1 MVADGRTL
9 TYAELD
15 RTAASCARRLST
27 LGVGAGNVVAT
38 TLTPGLAFCELLHAL
53 PKLGAALAPLDP
65 RAPAPTPGLVLSATP
80 TAPEAEVELRERVD
94 PEAVHTVV
102 RSSGTTGTPKSIQ
115 LTYANHRASAVASA
129 DALGVDPGDRWLCP
143 LPLHHVGG
151 LGVLIRSVI
160 NRTTAVLHERF
171 EVERVKAALEGG
183 EATLVSLVPTMLARL
198 REAGL
203 RETPNLRAVALGGG
217 PAAPDLLEWAART
230 GIPVTPVYG
239 MTETA
244 SQVVAGV
251 PGRALAGVEL
261 RSGTDGEV
269 LIRGPMVAAGALA
282 ADGWLHTGDRGS
294 LDGDGRLRLDGR
306 IKDLIVTGGEKVA
319 PFRVEAVLT
328 THPSVADA
336 GVLGLP
342 DPEWGEAV
350 SAFVVLRAAMDP
362 EELRGWCRARLA
374 PYEVPKRFVVVD
386 ELPRNA
392 AGKLMRTRL
401 AEAAGRAEA
410 AG

>member
-94 PEAVHTVV
+94 PEAVHTVI

-160 NRTTAVLHERF
+160 NRTTAVVHERF

-261 RSGTDGEV
+261 RSGADGEV

-294 LDGDGRLRLDGR
+294 LDGDGRLRARRADQGPDRDGWG
-306 IKDLIVTGGEKVA
+306 KGGAVPGGGGA
-319 PFRVEAVLT
+319 HDASGGGRRGGAGPPRPGVGRGRV
-328 THPSVADA
+328 
-336 GVLGLP
+336 GVRGP
-342 DPEWGEAV
+342 ARRV
-350 SAFVVLRAAMDP
+350 DP
-362 EELRGWCRARLA
+362 EELRAWCRARLA
-374 PYEVPKRFVVVD
+374 P
-386 ELPRNA
+386 
-392 AGKLMRTRL
+392 TRCQSGSWSWTSCRGTRP
-401 AEAAGRAEA
+401 ES
-410 AG
+410 